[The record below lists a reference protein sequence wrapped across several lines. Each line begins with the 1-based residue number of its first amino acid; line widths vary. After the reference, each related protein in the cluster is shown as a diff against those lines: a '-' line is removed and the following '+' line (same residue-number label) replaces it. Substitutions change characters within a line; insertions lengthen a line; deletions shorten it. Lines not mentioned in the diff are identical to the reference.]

1 MTGAVQPGAVRTLRM
16 AVVRAV
22 GSAARAGV
30 ASGGRASRARA
41 KSGRDFGARM
51 RVLLGMCGIR
61 I

>member
-16 AVVRAV
+16 AVARAV

-51 RVLLGMCGIR
+51 ASSLERIGIR